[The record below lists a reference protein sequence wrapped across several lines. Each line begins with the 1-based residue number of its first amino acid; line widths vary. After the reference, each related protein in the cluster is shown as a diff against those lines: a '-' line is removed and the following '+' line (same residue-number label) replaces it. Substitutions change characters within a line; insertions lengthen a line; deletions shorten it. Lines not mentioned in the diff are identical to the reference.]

1 MELKNKKDEDMKSP
15 YEAFKLNLQDVKCQE
30 ELEDD
35 KMPTP
40 FICNS
45 PI

>member
-1 MELKNKKDEDMKSP
+1 MKSP

-30 ELEDD
+30 QLEDGQDQLEDD
-35 KMPTP
+35 QMPTP